1 MQLRFRI
8 AAALLAILPVS
19 VASAQSAKPA
29 KSAEPESVTYTYNG
43 PACPPIGFAKAP
55 AKAKGSIRLA
65 AYNVEN
71 LFDGKDDPALK
82 GKDDD
87 LAMATDETRLKN
99 LAAAIKAL
107 DADVLALEE
116 VEGKECLTW
125 FRDTYLKDLGYD
137 HLASEEVGY
146 YRGVEQSILSRYP
159 IKSVEIH
166 PDMKISDA
174 AKRIPADADAR
185 KKQGWSDA
193 SKLEKDGFQ
202 RSPLVAKIAM
212 PDGSELNL
220 LVVHLKAGGKAFAYQ
235 RDLESLSIVSLIDA
249 IRAKDKD
256 AQIAVVGDFN
266 ATPMQQP
273 VKVLRDKALGG
284 LISAY
289 ELRPAADKRK
299 PAADA
304 DEADEGDAPKTKGKA
319 AKAPASDESKATAA
333 KYLSHSFVPEDSKG
347 KPVQRTIDFI
357 MLSPSLFQ
365 KGAKDSFFV
374 LSTPKAGAAGND
386 RPKGYASDHNPVAVD
401 LQLGGKVGDKPSAK

>member
-1 MQLRFRI
+1 MQHRLRI
-8 AAALLAILPVS
+8 ATALLAVLPVS
-19 VASAQSAKPA
+19 IAWSQAA
-29 KSAEPESVTYTYNG
+29 KSAAPEAITYTYNG

-55 AKAKGSIRLA
+55 AKAKGAVRLA

-87 LAMATDETRLKN
+87 LPMATDETRLKN

-174 AKRIPADADAR
+174 AKRMPADAADR
-185 KKQGWSDA
+185 KKQGWSDE

-202 RSPLVAKIAM
+202 RSPLVATIAM
-212 PDGSELNL
+212 PDGSDLHL

-235 RDLESLSIVSLIDA
+235 RDLESLSIVSLMDA

-273 VKVLRDKALGG
+273 VKALRDKALGG

-304 DEADEGDAPKTKGKA
+304 DDDDGGEAPKAKGKS
-319 AKAPASDESKATAA
+319 AKAPASAEAKATSA

-365 KGAKDSFFV
+365 KGAKDSYFV
-374 LSTPKAGAAGND
+374 LSTPKGGAAGND

-401 LQLGGKVGDKPSAK
+401 LQLGGKAGDKPSAK